1 MRNDS
6 NADCGLRIAESSS
19 NPEAEVSEIPHS
31 EIRIPQSEH
40 GGSKEL
46 LKLALP
52 LVLSQSF
59 MTIQIAVDR
68 VLLSRHNPDE
78 VAASFPAV
86 ILFWLPF
93 GLLQG
98 IAGYV
103 STFVAQYTG
112 ANRPERVGPA
122 VWQGLHFAVIGG

>member
-1 MRNDS
+1 MQ
-6 NADCGLRIAESSS
+6 NAELQTESAEL
-19 NPEAEVSEIPHS
+19 AEIPHS
-31 EIRIPQSEH
+31 EIRSTHPH
-40 GGSKEL
+40 GGSREL

-52 LVLSQSF
+52 LILSQSF

-98 IAGYV
+98 VAGYV

-112 ANRPERVGPA
+112 ANRPERAGPA
-122 VWQGLHFAVIGG
+122 VW